1 VILANQDFEKLVQ
14 LASEVPILNP
24 EKAKRIIE
32 ERDKLREIPYKPLI
46 KFDNPED
53 NDIYGL

>member
-1 VILANQDFEKLVQ
+1 MQ

-32 ERDKLREIPYKPLI
+32 ERDKLSEIPYKPLI